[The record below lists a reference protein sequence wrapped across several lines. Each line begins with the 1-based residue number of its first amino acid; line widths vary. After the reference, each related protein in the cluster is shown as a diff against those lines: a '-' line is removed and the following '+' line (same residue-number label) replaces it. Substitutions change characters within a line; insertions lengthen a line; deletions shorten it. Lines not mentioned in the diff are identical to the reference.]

1 MDRRSFL
8 KISTM
13 GLAGLSLPVGRLAAM
28 APGVDL
34 RGVPGGKYSVI
45 ILGDTH
51 FDSPNPELYHAGY
64 TDPDPVR
71 EAAHRKEFARNGIM
85 WSGRCKDLVR
95 RAACLVDEDTRFV
108 YQVGDLIQ
116 GDTADAETH
125 KRFLADT
132 MNYFKSEL
140 APDLPFVTVAGNH
153 DLRGNDDAVCV
164 KAYNEYMTARMSQ
177 ELGQEVTSPNFLFH
191 VGPDAYV
198 VISYRRPKIKE
209 INSLLEQ
216 ARGARHVFVLIH
228 TPVFP
233 FDDEDYYFWF
243 FLGGRDDAKA
253 EERRRMRALLAS
265 LNAIVLCGHT
275 HATEFLDWRGDGGRI
290 TQMTMSSVWS
300 YASRGTYK
308 VLASGAKGYG
318 TLLFKK
324 DPSLIGGPAKA
335 LFDEYRAGI
344 RAYSIS
350 DSAGSYKMVVDGR
363 KVYVDFYA
371 GDSSRRSARFTLR

>member
-13 GLAGLSLPVGRLAAM
+13 GLAGLSLPVGKLAAM
-28 APGVDL
+28 APGVDR
-34 RGVPGGKYSVI
+34 RGVPGGKYSVV

-51 FDSPNPELYHAGY
+51 YDSPNPELYHAGY

-95 RAACLVDEDTRFV
+95 RAACLMDEDTRFV

-177 ELGQEVTSPNFLFH
+177 ELGQEVTSPNFLFQ

-233 FDDEDYYFWF
+233 YDDEDYYFWF

-300 YASRGTYK
+300 YASRRTYK

-318 TLLFKK
+318 SLLFKK
-324 DPSLIGGPAKA
+324 NPALLDGPAVD

-371 GDSSRRSARFTLR
+371 GDASRRSARFTLR